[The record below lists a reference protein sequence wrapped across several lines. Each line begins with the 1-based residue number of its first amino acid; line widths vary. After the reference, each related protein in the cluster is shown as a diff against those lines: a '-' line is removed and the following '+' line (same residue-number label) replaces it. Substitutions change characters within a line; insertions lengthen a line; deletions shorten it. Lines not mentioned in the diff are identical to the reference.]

1 MRSLSTCEK
10 EMDLINHA
18 RRGGLKT
25 YLSMHEGWGWGFN
38 LLPKFSL
45 WLIFF
50 GYQTLL
56 SRHFLSV
63 QGDKKSIFLLFLC
76 IMADDGSTP
85 PLIVEMYLVL
95 EVMVDKEYQ

>member
-38 LLPKFSL
+38 LLPKNFL
-45 WLIFF
+45 WLSNSIEQEFFISARRQKKHILIIFMHN
-50 GYQTLL
+50 G
-56 SRHFLSV
+56 
-63 QGDKKSIFLLFLC
+63 G
-76 IMADDGSTP
+76 
-85 PLIVEMYLVL
+85 
-95 EVMVDKEYQ
+95 